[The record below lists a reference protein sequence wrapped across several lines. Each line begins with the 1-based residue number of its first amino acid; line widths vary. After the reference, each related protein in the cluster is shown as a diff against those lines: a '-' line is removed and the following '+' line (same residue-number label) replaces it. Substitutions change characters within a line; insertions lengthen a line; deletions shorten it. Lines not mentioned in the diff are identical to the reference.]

1 MCGFWSREITSLSFI
16 HCPMLGTLPPTSK
29 IKQLEVGS
37 GRDKINVRLSSGDEM
52 QAYCSRNA
60 FILNSICLNNL
71 PFSAECDMFIPKELM
86 NMAKEQMLDFVRNF
100 PGDDK
105 GLIYI
110 PLSFNTDDRDFE
122 IGALRELDT
131 DGTIRLISVAEDCAV
146 CELGG
151 TFIESK

>member
-1 MCGFWSREITSLSFI
+1 
-16 HCPMLGTLPPTSK
+16 MLGTLPPTSK

-52 QAYCSRNA
+52 KAYCSRNA

-71 PFSAECDMFIPKELM
+71 PFPVEYDMFIPKELI

-110 PLSFNTDDRDFE
+110 PLSFDTDDRD
-122 IGALRELDT
+122 LR
-131 DGTIRLISVAEDCAV
+131 SVRCV
-146 CELGG
+146 
-151 TFIESK
+151 S